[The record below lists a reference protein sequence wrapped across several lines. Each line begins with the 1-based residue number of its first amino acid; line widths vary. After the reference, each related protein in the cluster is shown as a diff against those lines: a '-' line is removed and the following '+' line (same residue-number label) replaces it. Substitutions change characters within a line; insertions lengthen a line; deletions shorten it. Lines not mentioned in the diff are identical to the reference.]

1 MMRSDGY
8 EIPGGVR
15 LLLCASATVA
25 ILVGF
30 WLTSG
35 FVGWFAA
42 AVALGVRASLPPDVL
57 VRIALWAR
65 RRHRIPCP
73 DEPHGSLAASELE
86 ALSERAGCTVPQL
99 VVMEGV
105 EVEAFA
111 VAGFRGNAIVVSRGL
126 LTGCSD
132 ERAAVL
138 AHEIAHLER
147 RDALL
152 VSVLLIAPMLLLVAA
167 AGIVAHETSITARV
181 ATLDELAPL
190 TPSLLLVLASA
201 LLGVGL
207 FLRPRLEWA
216 ADAGAAGLL
225 GDHQGLVA
233 ALERRLGELDGAAH
247 CAALAERLRRLQEAP
262 PCPR

>member
-8 EIPGGVR
+8 EIPGSVR

-25 ILVGF
+25 ILAGF

-35 FVGWFAA
+35 LVGWSAA
-42 AVALGVRASLPPDVL
+42 SVALGVRASLPSGVL

-73 DEPHGSLAASELE
+73 DEPHGSLAASELG
-86 ALSERAGCTVPQL
+86 ALSKRAGCAAPQL
-99 VVMEGV
+99 VVMEGDG
-105 EVEAFA
+105 VEAFA
-111 VAGFRGNAIVVSRGL
+111 VAGFRGNAIVVSHGL
-126 LTGCSD
+126 LTGRSD

-138 AHEIAHLER
+138 AHEIAHLQHQ
-147 RDALL
+147 DAVL

-167 AGIVAHETSITARV
+167 GGIVVGETSIAARV
-181 ATLDELAPL
+181 ATLGQL
-190 TPSLLLVLASA
+190 TPLMASLLLVLSSA
-201 LLGVGL
+201 LLGIGL

-262 PCPR
+262 PRPR